1 MPAPRY
7 PGADVESLF
16 RGAPVCRRQTIQRVE
31 KIGVAAASPIAGG
44 RRCHLATVTADLS
57 QWEARFGVASEGQ
70 GAPRSQ

>member
-31 KIGVAAASPIAGG
+31 KIGVAPIRPIAGG
-44 RRCHLATVTADLS
+44 RRWHLATVTPDLS
-57 QWEARFGVASEGQ
+57 QWEVRFGVASEGQ